1 MDQFIMNMYSK
12 WTKPTVQIDLQW
24 ENFFHAIGEEKE
36 RGGLLVSNNCTN
48 QSEEEQR
55 SGPML

>member
-1 MDQFIMNMYSK
+1 MNMYSK
-12 WTKPTVQIDLQW
+12 WTKPTVQIHLQW
-24 ENFFHAIGEEKE
+24 KTFFHAIGEEKE

-48 QSEEEQR
+48 QSEEEQG